1 MGTRINI
8 ILAIILVAC
17 ALSLIN
23 AQYKARSL
31 FIQLER
37 SRNQTR
43 QFELQWTQ
51 LKLDQSTFGK
61 HSRIESV
68 ANKELN
74 MIPVLPSTTQY
85 LTAKDVK

>member
-1 MGTRINI
+1 MGSRINI
-8 ILAIILVAC
+8 ILALILVAC

-23 AQYKARSL
+23 SQYKARSL

-37 SRNQTR
+37 AQNQTR

-51 LKLDQSTFGK
+51 LKLDQSTYGK

-74 MIPVLPSTTQY
+74 MIPVSPSSTQY

>member
-1 MGTRINI
+1 MSFRINI
-8 ILAIILVAC
+8 ILACILVAC

-37 SRNQTR
+37 AQNQTR

-61 HSRIESV
+61 HSRIEAV

-74 MIPVLPSTTQY
+74 MIPVSPSSTQY
-85 LTAKDVK
+85 MTAKEVR

>member
-1 MGTRINI
+1 MGTRVNI
-8 ILAIILVAC
+8 ILAILLVAC

-37 SRNQTR
+37 VQNQSR

-68 ANKELN
+68 ANTELN
-74 MIPVLPSTTQY
+74 MIPVSPSSTQY